1 MKNPQNAADTS
12 KSTCIFFKLL
22 MYKST
27 GICILLK
34 IITLKNKIF
43 LNLNNAEIANIKAI
57 LRQKF

>member
-1 MKNPQNAADTS
+1 
-12 KSTCIFFKLL
+12 

-57 LRQKF
+57 LRQKFWNY